1 MFHSFIRVRYC
12 LSNREVRRMARSKV
26 LADLLSSFSRDL
38 DVFIAILAIV
48 LGIYLY
54 FVGFEDIRI
63 LITISS
69 LTVVIYG
76 IKRILD
82 AIIRTML
89 GKELE
94 RLVAERKE

>member
-1 MFHSFIRVRYC
+1 MDK
-12 LSNREVRRMARSKV
+12 SKA
-26 LADLLSSFSRDL
+26 LADLLSSFSKDL
-38 DVFIAILAIV
+38 DVFIAILTII
-48 LGIYLY
+48 LGVYLY

-69 LTVVIYG
+69 LTLVIYG

-82 AIIRTML
+82 AVIRTML

>member
-1 MFHSFIRVRYC
+1 MDK
-12 LSNREVRRMARSKV
+12 SKA

-38 DVFIAILAIV
+38 DVFIAILTII
-48 LGIYLY
+48 LGVYLY

-69 LTVVIYG
+69 LTLVIYG

-82 AIIRTML
+82 AVIRTML

>member
-1 MFHSFIRVRYC
+1 
-12 LSNREVRRMARSKV
+12 MAKSRA
-26 LADLLSSFSRDL
+26 ADLLSSYSRAL
-38 DVFIAILAIV
+38 DIFIAILTIV

-54 FVGFEDIRI
+54 VVGFEGTRI

-69 LTVVIYG
+69 LTLVVYG

-82 AIIRTML
+82 VIIRTML

-94 RLVAERKE
+94 QLVAGREK

>member
-1 MFHSFIRVRYC
+1 
-12 LSNREVRRMARSKV
+12 MASKSRALV
-26 LADLLSSFSRDL
+26 DLLSSYSRTL
-38 DVFIAILAIV
+38 DIFIAALMIV
-48 LGIYLY
+48 LGAYMY
-54 FVGFEDIRI
+54 FVGFEDIHT

-69 LTVVIYG
+69 LTLVVYG

-94 RLVAERKE
+94 RLAAEKGK